1 MKKIRTLALTAL
13 VALASFGA
21 AAQTTLY
28 FREGQRVDPL
38 EVKQILENGRSEGTT
53 RSIRLL
59 ADDAA
64 AAGGSSTP
72 STVVAAASV
81 ATVAATAGA
90 QAAGPSA
97 LSLPVQFEF
106 DSAKISPA
114 ARTQLDALAEGI
126 KLLAPGRSVTI
137 EGHTDARGTDFY
149 NDVLSMRRAA
159 AVKAYLVAAHGIDPQ
174 RLTATG
180 YGKQQPIAGIDPAA
194 PENRRVQFRGG

>member
-1 MKKIRTLALTAL
+1 MMKIRTLALTAL
-13 VALASFGA
+13 VAFASFGA

-28 FREGQRVDPL
+28 FREGQRVDPQ
-38 EVKQILENGRSEGTT
+38 EVKQILENGRPEIAT

-64 AAGGSSTP
+64 AGGGSS

-81 ATVAATAGA
+81 ATVAATAAA
-90 QAAGPSA
+90 QAGPSA

-137 EGHTDARGTDFY
+137 EGHTDARGSDFY

-180 YGKQQPIAGIDPAA
+180 YGKQQPIAGTDPAA